1 MDAFWTEVLKLPT
14 YINTT
19 PSKVL
24 AFRIDFGR
32 MCNISDAFVEL
43 LYWVNKLLCLK
54 CWSNTCC
61 IQLAVLQQSFF
72 SG

>member
-1 MDAFWTEVLKLPT
+1 VGFRRMDAFWTEVLKLPM

-43 LYWVNKLLCLK
+43 LYWVN
-54 CWSNTCC
+54 N
-61 IQLAVLQQSFF
+61 
-72 SG
+72 